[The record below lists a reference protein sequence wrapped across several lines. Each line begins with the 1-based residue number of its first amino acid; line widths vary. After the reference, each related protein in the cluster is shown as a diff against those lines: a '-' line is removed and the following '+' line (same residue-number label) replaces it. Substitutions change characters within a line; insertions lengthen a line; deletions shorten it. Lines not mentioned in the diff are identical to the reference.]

1 MLISGLNK
9 TTLLDYPGRV
19 AATVFTGGCNFRCPF
34 CHNGGL
40 VLSPLTQEH
49 YTEEEIFDFL
59 KKRQNILG
67 GVCITGGEPT
77 IQQDLPDFIRKIKGL
92 GLAVKLDTNGSHPR
106 MLEELIQEKLVDYV
120 AMDIKN
126 APGRYVETTGCKNER
141 ASLQSVGKI
150 HEVPDVEDG
159 KNQGKCAGK
168 AADEFPVREV
178 LQSVELLKSSSLPY
192 EFRTT
197 VVRELHSLEEL
208 MEICHW
214 ISGCPVYY
222 LQQFEDSGQLIAE
235 MDSSVD
241 KGTGFHAYEEDELKE
256 LAAKLNQLPEMEGK
270 VQLRGLN

>member
-49 YTEEEIFDFL
+49 YTEEDILNFL
-59 KKRQNILG
+59 KKRKNILS

-77 IQQDLPDFIRKIKGL
+77 IQQDLPDFIQKIKKL
-92 GLAVKLDTNGSHPR
+92 GLAIKLDTNGSHPH
-106 MLEELIQEKLVDYV
+106 MLEELIAKKQIDYV

-126 APGRYVETTGCKNER
+126 ALGKYAWTAGC
-141 ASLQSVGKI
+141 I
-150 HEVPDVEDG
+150 
-159 KNQGKCAGK
+159 
-168 AADEFPVREV
+168 DEPSCYSPMEISKDTEMRKQDKFLEKSI
-178 LQSVELLKSSSLPY
+178 LQSVELLKNSSIPY

-197 VVRELHSLEEL
+197 VVKEFHTLEDL
-208 MEICHW
+208 QEICVW
-214 ISGCPVYY
+214 IAGSPAYY

-235 MDSSVD
+235 MDGSVE
-241 KGTGFHAYEEDELKE
+241 KGMIFHAYEEAEIKRIAE
-256 LAAKLNQLPEMEGK
+256 SLNRIPGMEGRIH
-270 VQLRGLN
+270 LRGLSGE

>member
-49 YTEEEIFDFL
+49 YTEEDVLAFL
-59 KKRQNILG
+59 KKRKNILS

-77 IQQDLPDFIRKIKGL
+77 IQQDFPDFIQQIKEL
-92 GLAVKLDTNGSHPR
+92 GLAVKLDTNGSHPH
-106 MLEELIQEKLVDYV
+106 MLEELIAKKQIDYV

-126 APGRYVETTGCKNER
+126 APGKYQETTGLTGEG
-141 ASLQSVGKI
+141 AAGEEPGKS
-150 HEVPDVEDG
+150 
-159 KNQGKCAGK
+159 
-168 AADEFPVREV
+168 FPVKAV
-178 LQSVELLKSSSLPY
+178 QQSVELLKNSRIPY

-197 VVRELHSLEEL
+197 VVKEFHTLEDL
-208 MEICHW
+208 QEICAW
-214 ISGCPVYY
+214 IAGSPAYY

-235 MDSSVD
+235 MDGSVE
-241 KGTGFHAYEEDELKE
+241 KGMIFRAYEETEIKSIAE
-256 LAAKLNQLPEMEGK
+256 CLNRIPEMEGK
-270 VQLRGLN
+270 IHLRGLSGV

>member
-49 YTEEEIFDFL
+49 YTEEDILRFL
-59 KKRQNILG
+59 KKRKNILS

-77 IQQDLPDFIRKIKGL
+77 IQEDLPDFIRKIREL
-92 GLAVKLDTNGSHPR
+92 DLAVKLDTNGSHPH
-106 MLEELIQEKLVDYV
+106 MLEELITKKQIDYV

-126 APGRYVETTGCKNER
+126 APGKYQVTTGHT
-141 ASLQSVGKI
+141 GKGTI
-150 HEVPDVEDG
+150 TEACG
-159 KNQGKCAGK
+159 NA
-168 AADEFPVREV
+168 FPVKAVR
-178 LQSVELLKSSSLPY
+178 QSVELLKNSGVPY

-197 VVRELHSLEEL
+197 IVKEFHTLQDLR
-208 MEICHW
+208 EICMW
-214 ISGCPVYY
+214 IAGCPAYY

-235 MDSSVD
+235 MDEAVE
-241 KGTGFHAYEEDELKE
+241 KGMIFHAYEEAEMKRIAE
-256 LAAKLNQLPEMEGK
+256 SLNQIPEMEGK
-270 VQLRGLN
+270 IHLRGLSGI

>member
-49 YTEEEIFDFL
+49 YTEEDVLAFL
-59 KKRQNILG
+59 KKRKNILS

-77 IQQDLPDFIRKIKGL
+77 IQQDLPDFIQQIKEL
-92 GLAVKLDTNGSHPR
+92 GLAVKLDTNGSHPH
-106 MLEELIQEKLVDYV
+106 MLEELIAKKQIDYV

-126 APGRYVETTGCKNER
+126 APGKYQETTGLTGEG
-141 ASLQSVGKI
+141 AAGEEPGKS
-150 HEVPDVEDG
+150 
-159 KNQGKCAGK
+159 
-168 AADEFPVREV
+168 FPVKAV
-178 LQSVELLKSSSLPY
+178 QQSVELLKNSRIPY

-197 VVRELHSLEEL
+197 VVKEFHTLEDL
-208 MEICHW
+208 QEICAW
-214 ISGCPVYY
+214 IAGSPAYY

-235 MDSSVD
+235 MDRSVE
-241 KGTGFHAYEEDELKE
+241 KGMIFRAYEETEIKSIAE
-256 LAAKLNQLPEMEGK
+256 CLNKIPGMEGK
-270 VQLRGLN
+270 VHLRGLSGE

>member
-49 YTEEEIFDFL
+49 YTEEDILAFL
-59 KKRQNILG
+59 KKRKNILS

-77 IQQDLPDFIRKIKGL
+77 IQQDLPDFIQQIKEL
-92 GLAVKLDTNGSHPR
+92 GLAVKLDTNGSHPH
-106 MLEELIQEKLVDYV
+106 MLEELIAQKQIDYV

-126 APGRYVETTGCKNER
+126 APGKYQKTTGLTGEG
-141 ASLQSVGKI
+141 AAGEEPGKS
-150 HEVPDVEDG
+150 
-159 KNQGKCAGK
+159 
-168 AADEFPVREV
+168 FPVKAV
-178 LQSVELLKSSSLPY
+178 QQSVELLKNSGIPY

-197 VVRELHSLEEL
+197 VVKEFHTLQDLQ
-208 MEICHW
+208 EICVW
-214 ISGCPVYY
+214 IAGSPAYY

-235 MDSSVD
+235 MDASVE
-241 KGTGFHAYEEDELKE
+241 KGMFFHAYEETEIKSIAE
-256 LAAKLNQLPEMEGK
+256 CLNKIPGMEGK
-270 VQLRGLN
+270 VHLRGLSGE

>member
-49 YTEEEIFDFL
+49 YTEEDILSFL
-59 KKRQNILG
+59 KKRKTILS

-77 IQQDLPDFIRKIKGL
+77 IQQDLPDFIQRIKKLGL
-92 GLAVKLDTNGSHPR
+92 GVKLDTNGSHPH
-106 MLEELIQEKLVDYV
+106 MLEKLIAQKQIDYV

-126 APGRYVETTGCKNER
+126 APGKYARTTGCGEKSSCYSSREGSEN
-141 ASLQSVGKI
+141 AGMQKQDKFPLQAV
-150 HEVPDVEDG
+150 
-159 KNQGKCAGK
+159 Q
-168 AADEFPVREV
+168 
-178 LQSVELLKSSSLPY
+178 QSVELLKNSGISY

-197 VVRELHSLEEL
+197 VVKEFHTMQDLQ
-208 MEICHW
+208 EICMW
-214 ISGCPVYY
+214 IAGCPAYY

-235 MDSSVD
+235 MDGSVE
-241 KGTGFHAYEEDELKE
+241 KGTIFHAYEEAEMKRIAE
-256 LAAKLNQLPEMEGK
+256 CLNRMQGMEGK
-270 VQLRGLN
+270 VHLRGLSGE

>member
-49 YTEEEIFDFL
+49 YTEEDILDFL
-59 KKRQNILG
+59 KKRKNILS

-77 IQQDLPDFIRKIKGL
+77 IQQDLPDFIQQIKEL
-92 GLAVKLDTNGSHPR
+92 GLAVKLDTNGSHPH
-106 MLEELIQEKLVDYV
+106 MLEELIGKKQIDYV

-126 APGRYVETTGCKNER
+126 TPGKYQATTGLPGER
-141 ASLQSVGKI
+141 TIAEASG
-150 HEVPDVEDG
+150 
-159 KNQGKCAGK
+159 NT
-168 AADEFPVREV
+168 FPVKAV
-178 LQSVELLKSSSLPY
+178 QQSVELLKNANIPY

-197 VVRELHSLEEL
+197 VVKEFHTLEDL
-208 MEICHW
+208 QEICAW
-214 ISGCPVYY
+214 IAGSPAYY

-235 MDSSVD
+235 MDGSVE
-241 KGTGFHAYEEDELKE
+241 KGMIFHAYEEAEIKKIAE
-256 LAAKLNQLPEMEGK
+256 SLNRIPGMEGK
-270 VQLRGLN
+270 VHLRGLSGE

>member
-49 YTEEEIFDFL
+49 YTEEDLLDFL
-59 KKRQNILG
+59 KKRKNILS

-77 IQQDLPDFIRKIKGL
+77 IQQDLPDFIQQIKEL
-92 GLAVKLDTNGSHPR
+92 GLAVKLDTNGSHPH
-106 MLEELIQEKLVDYV
+106 MLEELIGKKQIDYV

-126 APGRYVETTGCKNER
+126 TPGKYQATTGLMGER
-141 ASLQSVGKI
+141 TIAEASG
-150 HEVPDVEDG
+150 
-159 KNQGKCAGK
+159 NT
-168 AADEFPVREV
+168 FPVKAV
-178 LQSVELLKSSSLPY
+178 QQSVELLKNANIPY

-197 VVRELHSLEEL
+197 VVKEFHTLEDL
-208 MEICHW
+208 QEICAW
-214 ISGCPVYY
+214 IAGSPAYY

-235 MDSSVD
+235 MDGSVE
-241 KGTGFHAYEEDELKE
+241 KGMMFHAYKE
-256 LAAKLNQLPEMEGK
+256 AEIKKIAESLNRIPGMEGK
-270 VQLRGLN
+270 VHLRGLSGV

>member
-49 YTEEEIFDFL
+49 YTEEDILAFL
-59 KKRQNILG
+59 KKRKNILS

-77 IQQDLPDFIRKIKGL
+77 IQQDLPDFIRKIREL
-92 GLAVKLDTNGSHPR
+92 GLSVKLDTNGSHPH
-106 MLEELIQEKLVDYV
+106 MLEELIGKKQIDYV

-126 APGRYVETTGCKNER
+126 APGKYQATTGLMGER
-141 ASLQSVGKI
+141 TIAETSG
-150 HEVPDVEDG
+150 
-159 KNQGKCAGK
+159 NT
-168 AADEFPVREV
+168 FPVKAV
-178 LQSVELLKSSSLPY
+178 QQSVELLKNANIPY

-197 VVRELHSLEEL
+197 VVKEFHTLQDLQ
-208 MEICHW
+208 EICVW
-214 ISGCPVYY
+214 IAGSPAYY

-235 MDSSVD
+235 MDASVE
-241 KGTGFHAYEEDELKE
+241 KGMMFHAYKE
-256 LAAKLNQLPEMEGK
+256 AEIKKIAESLNRIPGMEGK
-270 VQLRGLN
+270 VHLRGLSGV

>member
-49 YTEEEIFDFL
+49 YTEEDILAFL
-59 KKRQNILG
+59 KKRKNILS

-77 IQQDLPDFIRKIKGL
+77 IQEDLPDFIRKIREL
-92 GLAVKLDTNGSHPR
+92 GLSVKLDTNGSHPH
-106 MLEELIQEKLVDYV
+106 MLEELIGKKQIDYV

-126 APGRYVETTGCKNER
+126 APGKYQETAGFMRER
-141 ASLQSVGKI
+141 VIAESSGNV
-150 HEVPDVEDG
+150 
-159 KNQGKCAGK
+159 
-168 AADEFPVREV
+168 FPVKAV
-178 LQSVELLKSSSLPY
+178 QQSVELLKNSGIPC

-197 VVRELHSLEEL
+197 VVKEFHTLQDLQ
-208 MEICHW
+208 EICVW
-214 ISGCPVYY
+214 IAGSPAYY

-235 MDSSVD
+235 MDASVE
-241 KGTGFHAYEEDELKE
+241 KGMMFHAYEEAEIKKIAE
-256 LAAKLNQLPEMEGK
+256 SLNRIPGMEGK
-270 VQLRGLN
+270 VHLRGLSGV

>member
-49 YTEEEIFDFL
+49 YTEEDILDFL
-59 KKRQNILG
+59 KKRKNILS

-77 IQQDLPDFIRKIKGL
+77 IQQDLPDFIQQIKEL
-92 GLAVKLDTNGSHPR
+92 GLSVKLDTNGSHPH
-106 MLEELIQEKLVDYV
+106 MLEELIGKKQIDYV

-126 APGRYVETTGCKNER
+126 TPGKYQATTGLMGER
-141 ASLQSVGKI
+141 TIAETSG
-150 HEVPDVEDG
+150 
-159 KNQGKCAGK
+159 NT
-168 AADEFPVREV
+168 FPVKAV
-178 LQSVELLKSSSLPY
+178 QQSVELLKNSAIPY

-197 VVRELHSLEEL
+197 VVKEFHTLQELQ
-208 MEICHW
+208 EICMW
-214 ISGCPVYY
+214 IAGSPAYY

-235 MDSSVD
+235 MDGSVE
-241 KGTGFHAYEEDELKE
+241 KGMMFHAYKE
-256 LAAKLNQLPEMEGK
+256 AEIKKIAESLNRIPGMEGK
-270 VQLRGLN
+270 VHLRGLSGV